1 MALALISST
10 EAVALTRDNGPT
22 VSTAIAVQTGD
33 IVVCKI
39 ISEDS
44 GSVPTAVTDVGTHL
58 SWTQRATTGAVTDR
72 EYAMIY
78 TATVTAGVTSIQTSF
93 NTSNNAN
100 CRASITN
107 VWRGAQLAGT
117 PATNAAK
124 TGSGAPSAT
133 VTTVAA
139 NSVVDWICG
148 DWNVGTGAAT
158 YRSGAVQEFRRA
170 ITSPTSIMQYEGAHQ
185 DAVAPGAQTIG
196 LSAPGS
202 QFWSMLGIEVQE
214 APAAAVGRN
223 PDDRRRHTRPL
234 LVR

>member
-1 MALALISST
+1 MAPSLISST

-22 VSTAIAVQTGD
+22 VSAAIAVQTGD

-44 GSVPTAVTDVGTHL
+44 GSVPTAVTDVGTQL
-58 SWTQRATTGAVTDR
+58 TWTQRATTGAVASR

-78 TATVTAGVTSIQTSF
+78 TATVSAGVTSIQTSF
-93 NTSNNAN
+93 NTSNNVN

-117 PATNAAK
+117 PATNATK

-139 NSVVDWICG
+139 DSMVDWICG

-158 YRSGAVQEFRRA
+158 YRSSAVEEFRRA
-170 ITSPTSIMQYEGAHQ
+170 ITSPSAIMQYEGAHQ
-185 DAVAPGAQTIG
+185 TAAVAGSQTIG

-202 QFWSMLGIEVQE
+202 QLWAMLGIEVQS
-214 APAAAVGRN
+214 APVTVGRN